1 MKKPLQKTF
10 IVTDAIM
17 LAHDGYMTGDTQ
29 KAHDYASLALWRAD
43 RIGYYLSD
51 LEQHFLFM
59 VTTPKRSKR
68 RKV

>member
-1 MKKPLQKTF
+1 MKRTRQTF

-29 KAHDYASLALWRAD
+29 KAYDYASLALWRAD

-51 LEQHFLFM
+51 PEQHFLFM

-68 RKV
+68 KQV